1 MSEKWPFCI
10 WWPLVGKNSLG
21 PVNSFF
27 FLFYSLGPPIV
38 GLGGELFPLCSFLA
52 DSDPFFGTPWSLL
65 GKNILIFRCQ
75 VYGSYLVERDVVLFC
90 VPIHAP
96 HLAFGIVSKRIP
108 YTYTLHSISQQNS
121 SIQRARPLLH
131 PALSIQCHVCSL
143 IDPTGELPAH
153 Q

>member
-21 PVNSFF
+21 PPIVFF

-38 GLGGELFPLCSFLA
+38 RLGGELFPLCSFLA
-52 DSDPFFGTPWSLL
+52 DSDSFFGTPWPLL
-65 GKNILIFRCQ
+65 GKNVLIFRCQ
-75 VYGSYLVERDVVLFC
+75 VYGSYLVERDVVLFR

-108 YTYTLHSISQQNS
+108 YTYTIHSASQQNI
-121 SIQRARPLLH
+121 SIQRARPPLY
-131 PALSIQCHVCSL
+131 PACPSSVMSAL
-143 IDPTGELPAH
+143 
-153 Q
+153 

>member
-21 PVNSFF
+21 PPIVFF

-38 GLGGELFPLCSFLA
+38 GLRGELFPLCSFLA
-52 DSDPFFGTPWSLL
+52 DSDPFFGTPWPLL
-65 GKNILIFRCQ
+65 GKNRNILMSRCQ
-75 VYGSYLVERDVVLFC
+75 VYGGYLVERDVVLFR

-108 YTYTLHSISQQNS
+108 YTYSVSLTQYIASHSKT
-121 SIQRARPLLH
+121 APFKE
-131 PALSIQCHVCSL
+131 PALFSTQLCPSSVMSAL
-143 IDPTGELPAH
+143 
-153 Q
+153 

>member
-1 MSEKWPFCI
+1 MDKGRTPPIFV
-10 WWPLVGKNSLG
+10 L
-21 PVNSFF
+21 SF
-27 FLFYSLGPPIV
+27 FYSLGPPIV

-52 DSDPFFGTPWSLL
+52 DSDSFFGTPWSLL
-65 GKNILIFRCQ
+65 GKNVLIFRCQ